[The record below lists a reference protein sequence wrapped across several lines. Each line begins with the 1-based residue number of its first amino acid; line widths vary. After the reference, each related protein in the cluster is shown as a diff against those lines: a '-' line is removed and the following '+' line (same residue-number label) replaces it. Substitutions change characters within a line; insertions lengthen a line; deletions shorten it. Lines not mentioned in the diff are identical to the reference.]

1 MSVIQIY
8 CMHVFVDSMMN
19 QDLVLLAVVMV
30 DKCGMFK
37 DFLEATL
44 AKKNGKSTD
53 ELTPK
58 GK

>member
-1 MSVIQIY
+1 
-8 CMHVFVDSMMN
+8 
-19 QDLVLLAVVMV
+19 MV

-44 AKKNGKSTD
+44 AKKNAKSAD
-53 ELTPK
+53 ELTPN